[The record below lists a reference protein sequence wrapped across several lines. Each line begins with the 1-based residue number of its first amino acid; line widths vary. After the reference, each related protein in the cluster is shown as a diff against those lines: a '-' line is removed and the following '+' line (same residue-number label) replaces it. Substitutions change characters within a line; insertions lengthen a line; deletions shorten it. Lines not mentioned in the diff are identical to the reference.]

1 MKIDFE
7 NSSRLYYSIGE
18 VADHFGV
25 SQPLL
30 RSWEREFKS
39 TIKPHKSEGGTRQ
52 YSKEDID
59 NIALVYHLVK
69 EKGMKLE
76 GARQMLKQRKDEYSR
91 KLEVIENLEKIKREL
106 EDIER
111 QFDMLEG
118 NG

>member
-7 NSSRLYYSIGE
+7 HSSRLYYSIKE
-18 VADHFGV
+18 VADHFEV
-25 SQPLL
+25 TQALL

-39 TIKPHKSEGGTRQ
+39 TIKPRKTEGGTRQ

-91 KLEVIENLEKIKREL
+91 KMEAIEKLENIRKELKAIEK
-106 EDIER
+106 
-111 QFDMLEG
+111 QFDEIEG
-118 NG
+118 